1 MSRSPITPKTET
13 RALTVEL
20 PEGVVQLL
28 GETPRDAAR
37 QLAELA
43 YVELFRRG
51 EVSSGWAAE
60 RLGISKDDFRE
71 MLNAH
76 DVPYIDMTEEELRQ
90 EVEAT
95 MARRA
100 RSTS

>member
-1 MSRSPITPKTET
+1 MSSPSKPKT
-13 RALTVEL
+13 RNLTIEL
-20 PEGVVQLL
+20 PESVVQLL
-28 GETPRDAAR
+28 GPTPQDATR
-37 QLAELA
+37 LLAELA

-60 RLGISKDDFRE
+60 KLGISKDEFRE
-71 MLNAH
+71 LLSSH

-95 MARRA
+95 MTRRA